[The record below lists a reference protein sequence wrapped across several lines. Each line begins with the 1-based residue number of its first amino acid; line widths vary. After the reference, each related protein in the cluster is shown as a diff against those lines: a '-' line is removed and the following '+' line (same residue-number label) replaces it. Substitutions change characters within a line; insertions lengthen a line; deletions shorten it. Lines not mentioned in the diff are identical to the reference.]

1 MINYSWTI
9 SSLETAPVDGELN
22 DVVKIVH
29 WRYKATDGD
38 YSAETYSTFV
48 CAEPSEEDFTAYP
61 DLTEADVIG
70 WLENG
75 LNVQA
80 MQESLASKIEDL
92 KNPKI
97 VNKPLPW
104 AENNLQASIL

>member
-9 SSLETAPVDGELN
+9 SSLETASVDGELN

-29 WRYKATDGD
+29 WRYKATDGE
-38 YSAETYSTFV
+38 YSAETYSSFA
-48 CAEPSEEDFTAYP
+48 CAEPSPSDFTAYP

-70 WLENG
+70 WLENA
-75 LNVQA
+75 LDVQA
-80 MQESLASKIEDL
+80 MQESLASQIADL

-97 VNKPLPW
+97 VSLPLPW
-104 AENNLQASIL
+104 SENNPA

>member
-9 SSLETAPVDGELN
+9 SSLETAPSLDNLT
-22 DVVKIVH
+22 DVVRVIH

-38 YSAETYSTFV
+38 YSAETYSTFA
-48 CAEPSEEDFTAYP
+48 CSEPSPSDFTAYP
-61 DLTEADVIG
+61 NLTEADVIG

-75 LNVQA
+75 LNVEA
-80 MQESLASKIEDL
+80 MQESLASQIEDL

-97 VNKPLPW
+97 ISLPLPW
-104 AENNLQASIL
+104 SENTEA